1 MHKFFSNRKWVIII
15 VCIVLCLGFMT
26 LSISTRNNRSMPP
39 FIQRFGNDIVGIT
52 STVVS
57 YPVNVVRH
65 GSENVNN
72 LINTYKENQQL
83 KSQVSSVVSTKVKDQ
98 AIQQE
103 NAQLKRQLK
112 MNASL
117 TDYQAITST
126 VLSRTPSAWQ
136 SQFIINKG
144 SSAGVQKDMPVL
156 GGNGLI
162 GRVSEVN
169 TTNSKVE
176 LISDNS
182 DSSNKFS
189 VAVTNKDGKTVNGLI
204 NGFDRNTGELIMGH
218 LNTGIELKKGDK
230 VSTNGLGGITP
241 KGLYVGT
248 VAKSTTDDYGTSSK
262 IYIKTPASMNDLEVV
277 TVAAKKQ

>member
-15 VCIVLCLGFMT
+15 VCIVLALGFMT
-26 LSISTRNNRSMPP
+26 LSVSTRNNRSMPP

-52 STVVS
+52 STVVAF
-57 YPVNVVRH
+57 PVNTVRH
-65 GSENVNN
+65 GSENINN

-83 KSQVSSVVSTKVKDQ
+83 KSQVSTVVSTKVKDQ
-98 AIQQE
+98 ALQQE

-117 TDYQAITST
+117 TDYQAITSD

-136 SQFIINKG
+136 NQFIINKG
-144 SSAGVQKDMPVL
+144 SSTGVQKNMPVL

-189 VAVTNKDGKTVNGLI
+189 VAITNKDGKTVNGLI

-218 LNTGIELKKGDK
+218 LNTRIRLKKGDK

-241 KGLYVGT
+241 KGLYVGS
-248 VAKSTTDDYGTSSK
+248 VSKNTTDDYGTASK
-262 IYIKTPASMNDLEVV
+262 VYIKTPANINDLEVV
-277 TVAAKKQ
+277 TVAAKKE

>member
-15 VCIVLCLGFMT
+15 VCIVLALGFMT
-26 LSISTRNNRSMPP
+26 LSVSTRNNRSMPP

-52 STVVS
+52 STVVAF
-57 YPVNVVRH
+57 PVNAVRH
-65 GSENVNN
+65 GSENINN

-83 KSQVSSVVSTKVKDQ
+83 KSQVSTVVSTKIKDQ
-98 AIQQE
+98 ALQQE

-117 TDYQAITST
+117 TDYQAITSN

-144 SSAGVQKDMPVL
+144 SSAGVQKNMPVL

-189 VAVTNKDGKTVNGLI
+189 VAITNKDGKTVNGLI

-218 LNTGIELKKGDK
+218 LNTEIKLKKGDK

-241 KGLYVGT
+241 KGLYVGS
-248 VAKSTTDDYGTSSK
+248 VAKNTTDDYGTSSK
-262 IYIKTPASMNDLEVV
+262 VYIKTPASMNDLEVV
-277 TVAAKKQ
+277 TVAAKKE